1 MIRNWTNSSLNSI
14 FWYTCSIFGF
24 KIRKTPAEEFQT
36 KLRFFKEIFY
46 LDEIKDSQSPDV
58 NDTPRRLRAPKKID
72 EAADDFL
79 LKYLKNEI

>member
-1 MIRNWTNSSLNSI
+1 MHQTYLVKVEDEKGN
-14 FWYTCSIFGF
+14 
-24 KIRKTPAEEFQT
+24 KVEEFQI
-36 KLRFFKEIFY
+36 KLRFFKENFY

>member
-1 MIRNWTNSSLNSI
+1 MTKKAINLKN
-14 FWYTCSIFGF
+14 F
-24 KIRKTPAEEFQT
+24 KENKD
-36 KLRFFKEIFY
+36 FFKENFY

>member
-1 MIRNWTNSSLNSI
+1 MKIVNNFPTIEN
-14 FWYTCSIFGF
+14 CF
-24 KIRKTPAEEFQT
+24 KPLTL
-36 KLRFFKEIFY
+36 KLRFFQENFY

-79 LKYLKNEI
+79 LKYKKNN

>member
-1 MIRNWTNSSLNSI
+1 MNKL
-14 FWYTCSIFGF
+14 GF
-24 KIRKTPAEEFQT
+24 FKVDDEKGNKFEEFQI
-36 KLRFFKEIFY
+36 KLRFVKENFY

-79 LKYLKNEI
+79 LKYLKNEIHIY

>member
-1 MIRNWTNSSLNSI
+1 MKKAQKL
-14 FWYTCSIFGF
+14 
-24 KIRKTPAEEFQT
+24 EEFQIE
-36 KLRFFKEIFY
+36 LGFFQIFY

-79 LKYLKNEI
+79 LKCSKNQKHI